1 MPHSLKN
8 TLRREDTFFHRK
20 IDEVMPEHILENHPK
35 IVSFLEEYY
44 NFLDSDG
51 AKSFQSDIY
60 DILSYRDTEEIPN
73 DLLNLLVYEIG
84 SKLENVDKFDDERF
98 ALGRLPYFYRDKGS
112 AKATEE
118 FFRLFF
124 QTDVEI
130 EYPKKDIFLVGEDE
144 IGPDYEHYI
153 QDYAKYQTYSILL
166 KVGLSVSQYQSLY
179 KKFAHPAGWYFQG
192 EVSFTSE
199 ASLGLSAPISL
210 EDSVFVSQIG
220 EAYLPM
226 FHQSR
231 YTHIVPVAQDDIAY
245 TELGGTIKTK
255 DGRIESTPDYKDS
268 SEDHYVMTL
277 INTYQNATAEELSR
291 HYTIGEIAH
300 PNSRTFDEDSA
311 GDPVMSF
318 DNEKETMDED
328 MFTRYDTQ
336 YHYR

>member
-1 MPHSLKN
+1 M
-8 TLRREDTFFHRK
+8 
-20 IDEVMPEHILENHPK
+20 I
-35 IVSFLEEYY
+35 
-44 NFLDSDG
+44 
-51 AKSFQSDIY
+51 
-60 DILSYRDTEEIPN
+60 
-73 DLLNLLVYEIG
+73 YEIG

-98 ALGRLPYFYRDKGS
+98 ALGRLPYLYRDKGS
-112 AKATEE
+112 PKATEE

-130 EYPKKDIFLVGEDE
+130 EYPKKDIFIVGEDE

-153 QDYAKYQTYSILL
+153 QNYARYQNYSILL
-166 KVGLSVSQYQSLY
+166 KTGLSVSQYESLY
-179 KKFAHPAGWYFQG
+179 KKFVHPAGWYFEG
-192 EVSFTSE
+192 EVSFTTE
-199 ASLGLSAPISL
+199 AKFTLSSPLSIA
-210 EDSVFVSQIG
+210 DSVFVSQIN
-220 EAYLPM
+220 EIYQPM

-231 YTHIVPVAQDDIAY
+231 YTHVVPIAQDDIAY
-245 TELGGTIKTK
+245 TELGGTLKVK
-255 DGRIESTPDYKDS
+255 DGRIENSPGYKDS

-318 DNEKETMDED
+318 DNAKETMDED
-328 MFTRYDTQ
+328 MFTRYDQQ